1 MLFTEL
7 QKAAHDA
14 GLTLVTMTIS
24 DDHRGQQQVASVHH
38 LVGMRVAGLIVATGG
53 VTSEQLRPF
62 QRRTPI
68 VRAGRLNPP
77 EGSTHSPTTSR
88 TPDAGSPARRL
99 AEHITSLGH
108 RDVAVLITAEST
120 SYPEFVR
127 STAMTAELTKQRIP
141 VTPVP
146 VTGPDDGVETA
157 VRLTRAG
164 AVTAIM
170 CPSASGNWPSCAD
183 CAQPASP
190 LRTTSPCPDATA
202 SCRVWTSW
210 A

>member
-68 VRAGRLNPP
+68 VRAGRP
-77 EGSTHSPTTSR
+77 EPTGRIHALSYDE
-88 TPDAGSPARRL
+88 PDAGRRL
-99 AEHITSLGH
+99 AG
-108 RDVAVLITAEST
+108 
-120 SYPEFVR
+120 
-127 STAMTAELTKQRIP
+127 
-141 VTPVP
+141 
-146 VTGPDDGVETA
+146 
-157 VRLTRAG
+157 
-164 AVTAIM
+164 
-170 CPSASGNWPSCAD
+170 
-183 CAQPASP
+183 SP
-190 LRTTSPCPDATA
+190 NTSPPWATA
-202 SCRVWTSW
+202 TSPS
-210 A
+210 